1 MAIRIFEKLGSRTAA
16 IHDLAE
22 TSLAETMNYRN
33 LILGIP
39 TWGIG
44 EMQDDWLLA
53 LPVLDDLNLTDKT
66 AALFG
71 LGD

>member
-16 IHDLAE
+16 IHDLVE

-53 LPVLDDLNLTDKT
+53 LP
-66 AALFG
+66 ALAI
-71 LGD
+71 LGQTEE